1 MILVLVTAAVVAFIA
16 VRRGGSLE
24 ALASTEFAWTSLL
37 FVALLVQIT
46 ADLWGRFT
54 PATVEAAVLVL
65 TYAAVAFFLALNRHL
80 PGMLI
85 AAVGMSLNAIVIVL
99 NGAMPVSLWAAR
111 IAGLEL
117 KGDLGVKHEVAGPHT
132 VLGFL
137 GDIIP
142 IPMTL
147 QVVSIGD
154 VVMAVGIA
162 LLVYRQTLRR
172 SPQAVD
178 AAESATRASG

>member
-1 MILVLVTAAVVAFIA
+1 MILVLVTAAVVALIA

-37 FVALLVQIT
+37 FVALVVQVT
-46 ADLWGRFT
+46 ADLWGQLT

-65 TYAAVAFFLALNRHL
+65 TYTAVSFFLALNRHL
-80 PGMLI
+80 PGMLV

-111 IAGLEL
+111 IAGVELE
-117 KGDLGVKHEVAGPHT
+117 GDLGVKHEAAGPHT
-132 VLGFL
+132 VLSFL

-162 LLVYRQTLRR
+162 LLVYRQTLRPWPHA
-172 SPQAVD
+172 SAASD
-178 AAESATRASG
+178 AATTVSG

>member
-24 ALASTEFAWTSLL
+24 ALAATEFAWTSLL
-37 FVALLVQIT
+37 FVALLVQVT

-65 TYAAVAFFLALNRHL
+65 TYTAVAFFLALNRHL

-85 AAVGMSLNAIVIVL
+85 AAVGMSLNAIVIVV

-111 IAGLEL
+111 IAGVELE
-117 KGDLGVKHEVAGPHT
+117 GDLGVKHEAAGPHT
-132 VLGFL
+132 VLSFL
-137 GDIIP
+137 ADVIP
-142 IPMTL
+142 IPLTL

-162 LLVYRQTLRR
+162 ILVYRQTLRPL
-172 SPQAVD
+172 PQPAN
-178 AAESATRASG
+178 AADPATTLSG